1 MKKMLKYQLTDLSK
15 ALAVYLGVITLM
27 LILGVTISGTV
38 SASDININF
47 NGIGFSNM
55 ILTFVLGICIY
66 KEHFLMA
73 VQNGIP
79 RKVFFKSSLCTL
91 AVLCLVCS
99 AFDTLTIVFS
109 DLLASKFSF
118 EIMNI
123 IQLIYADFFAEKGA
137 FIGAAINLIFTFVLT
152 FAGAGAGLLIA
163 ACFCR
168 LPKKFRTI
176 YVISLPLLCCFL
188 LPISFTFFPR
198 FWEKAAAAFL
208 ILMGLGPDTVN
219 PLFGSLTL
227 TVVLVILAGC
237 CYRLLRKTEI

>member
-15 ALAVYLGVITLM
+15 ALTVYLGVITLV
-27 LILGVTISGTV
+27 LILGGTISGTF
-38 SASDININF
+38 STSDININF

-99 AFDTLTIVFS
+99 AFDTLLMVCS

-123 IQLIYADFFAEKGA
+123 LQLIYADFFAEKGA
-137 FIGAAINLIFTFVLT
+137 FIGAAINLMFTFVLT
-152 FAGAGAGLLIA
+152 FAGSAAGLLIA

-176 YVISLPLLCCFL
+176 YVISLPLFCCFL
-188 LPISFTFFPR
+188 LPMSFAFFPR

-219 PLFGSLTL
+219 PLLGSLTL
-227 TVVLVILAGC
+227 TAILVILAGC
-237 CYRLLRKTEI
+237 CYRLLQKTEI